1 MMFAKTA
8 LILFCLATASYLE
21 VLAQDPTRSNGNTI
35 HVTPGRR
42 LKQLEATMAINPA
55 DPVSATTADLTNDP
69 TGRGHLLVRALH

>member
-1 MMFAKTA
+1 MMFAKSA
-8 LILFCLATASYLE
+8 LILLCLATACYLE
-21 VLAQDPTRSNGNTI
+21 VLAQDPTRSNGDTI
-35 HVTPGRR
+35 